1 MGRRRDE
8 NIIIVI
14 FARLIDRK
22 RTGELG
28 TRTTCHHQ
36 YQVVCIIRGKVISEI
51 KHKEFNIDYIQC
63 MRLVILKLTLFPLL
77 MELETQVSRH

>member
-1 MGRRRDE
+1 M
-8 NIIIVI
+8 
-14 FARLIDRK
+14 IDRK

-51 KHKEFNIDYIQC
+51 KDIRIQYLKYMQC
-63 MRLVILKLTLFPLL
+63 MRLVILKLTLFPLFIKK
-77 MELETQVSRH
+77 LETQVSRH